1 MRNTRLFVL
10 FLAVGLLLSGCVAQS
25 KYRDLEAKA
34 SAERSSLE
42 SDILAL
48 KSQVDG
54 QRQEVARREAQIASL
69 TKQTTDL
76 EKQTA
81 DLEARKAA
89 LESQVAEIN
98 DRLAE
103 TEKRAA
109 ETTKEKD
116 AEIARLKGTYDS
128 LVKDLQGEISKGQI
142 KVTQIRDK
150 LSVQLVEKILFDS
163 GRAEIKPEGKE
174 VLTKVGNVL
183 LAVKDKQIRIE
194 GYTDSVPIGGTLRQ
208 QFPTNWEL
216 STQRAATVLRFLQEK
231 VGVDGKYLSAVGYG
245 AFRPVASNDTP
256 EGRAENRRIEISLTP
271 LDVQEVLKEL
281 R

>member
-1 MRNTRLFVL
+1 MRKNRLFVL
-10 FLAVGLLLSGCVAQS
+10 FLAVGLLSGCVAQS
-25 KYRDLEAKA
+25 TYKDLEAKA
-34 SAERSSLE
+34 SAERASLE

-48 KSQVDG
+48 KSQVAG
-54 QRQEVARREAQIASL
+54 QREEVARREAQIAAL
-69 TKQTTDL
+69 DKQAT
-76 EKQTA
+76 

-89 LESQVAEIN
+89 LERRVAEMN

-103 TEKRAA
+103 TERRAA
-109 ETTKEKD
+109 ESTSQKD

-174 VLTKVGNVL
+174 VLSKVGKVL
-183 LAVKDKQIRIE
+183 LGVTDKQIRIE
-194 GYTDSVPIGGTLRQ
+194 GYTDSVPISAALRQ
-208 QFPTNWEL
+208 RFPTNWEL
-216 STQRAATVLRFLQEK
+216 STQRATTVLRFLENA
-231 VGVDGKYLSAVGYG
+231 GVDGKNLAAVGYG
-245 AFRPVASNDTP
+245 PYRPVASNDTP
-256 EGRAENRRIEISLTP
+256 EGKAENRRIEIALTP

>member
-1 MRNTRLFVL
+1 MKGNQLFVL
-10 FLAVGLLLSGCVAQS
+10 SLAACLLAGCVSQS
-25 KYRDLEAKA
+25 KYKELETKA
-34 SAERSSLE
+34 AALRS
-42 SDILAL
+42 
-48 KSQVDG
+48 
-54 QRQEVARREAQIASL
+54 
-69 TKQTTDL
+69 QTV
-76 EKQTA
+76 

-89 LESQVAEIN
+89 HERQIAGLN
-98 DRLAE
+98 DQLGA
-103 TEKRAA
+103 TEKRAT
-109 ETTKEKD
+109 ETG
-116 AEIARLKGTYDS
+116 AEIVRLKGTYDS
-128 LVKDLQGEISKGQI
+128 LVKDLQSEISKGQI

-194 GYTDSVPIGGTLRQ
+194 GYTDAVPIGGALRQ

-231 VGVDGKYLSAVGYG
+231 VGVEGKYLSAVGYG
-245 AFRPVASNDTP
+245 SFRPVASNDTP

-271 LDVQEVLKEL
+271 LHVQEVLKEL

>member
-54 QRQEVARREAQIASL
+54 QRQEVERRE
-69 TKQTTDL
+69 
-76 EKQTA
+76 
-81 DLEARKAA
+81 AA

-163 GRAEIKPEGKE
+163 GKAEIKPEGKE
-174 VLTKVGNVL
+174 VLSKVGKVL
-183 LAVKDKQIRIE
+183 LGVTDKQIRIE
-194 GYTDSVPIGGTLRQ
+194 GYTDSVPISAALRQ
-208 QFPTNWEL
+208 RFPTNWEL
-216 STQRAATVLRFLQEK
+216 SAQRATTVLRFLETA
-231 VGVDGKYLSAVGYG
+231 GVDGKNLAAVGYG
-245 AFRPVASNDTP
+245 PFKPVASNDTL
-256 EGRAENRRIEISLTP
+256 EGRAENRRIEIALTP

>member
-1 MRNTRLFVL
+1 VSRSPNTR
-10 FLAVGLLLSGCVAQS
+10 SS
-25 KYRDLEAKA
+25 KPRLRDIAAL
-34 SAERSSLE
+34 RS
-42 SDILAL
+42 
-48 KSQVDG
+48 
-54 QRQEVARREAQIASL
+54 
-69 TKQTTDL
+69 
-76 EKQTA
+76 QTA

-89 LESQVAEIN
+89 HERQIAGLN
-98 DRLAE
+98 DQLGA
-103 TEKRAA
+103 TEKRAT
-109 ETTKEKD
+109 ETG
-116 AEIARLKGTYDS
+116 AEIVRLKGTYDS

-142 KVTQIRDK
+142 KVTQVRDK

-194 GYTDSVPIGGTLRQ
+194 GYTDSVPIGGALRQ

-271 LDVQEVLKEL
+271 LDVQEVLKDL

>member
-34 SAERSSLE
+34 SSERSSLE

-163 GRAEIKPEGKE
+163 GKAEIKPEGKE
-174 VLTKVGNVL
+174 VLSKVGKVL
-183 LAVKDKQIRIE
+183 LGVTDKQIRIE
-194 GYTDSVPIGGTLRQ
+194 GYTDSVPISAALRQ
-208 QFPTNWEL
+208 RFPTNWEL
-216 STQRAATVLRFLQEK
+216 SAQRATTVLRFLETA
-231 VGVDGKYLSAVGYG
+231 GVDGKNLAAVGYG
-245 AFRPVASNDTP
+245 PFRPVASNDTL
-256 EGRAENRRIEISLTP
+256 EGRAENRRIEIALTP

>member
-1 MRNTRLFVL
+1 MKGNHLFVL
-10 FLAVGLLLSGCVAQS
+10 SLAACLLAGCVSQS
-25 KYRDLEAKA
+25 KYKALEGKA
-34 SAERSSLE
+34 SQDIAALRS
-42 SDILAL
+42 
-48 KSQVDG
+48 
-54 QRQEVARREAQIASL
+54 
-69 TKQTTDL
+69 
-76 EKQTA
+76 QTA

-89 LESQVAEIN
+89 QERQIATLN
-98 DRLAE
+98 DQLGA
-103 TEKRAA
+103 TEKRAT
-109 ETTKEKD
+109 ETG
-116 AEIARLKGTYDS
+116 AEIVRLKGTYDS

-194 GYTDSVPIGGTLRQ
+194 GYTDSVPIGGALRQ

-216 STQRAATVLRFLQEK
+216 STQRAATVLRFLHEK
-231 VGVDGKYLSAVGYG
+231 VGVEGKYLSAVGYG
-245 AFRPVASNDTP
+245 SFRPVASNDTP

-271 LDVQEVLKEL
+271 IDVQEVLKEL

>member
-1 MRNTRLFVL
+1 MKGNQLFVL
-10 FLAVGLLLSGCVAQS
+10 SLAACLLAGCVSQS
-25 KYRDLEAKA
+25 KYKELETKA
-34 SAERSSLE
+34 SRDIAALRS
-42 SDILAL
+42 
-48 KSQVDG
+48 
-54 QRQEVARREAQIASL
+54 
-69 TKQTTDL
+69 
-76 EKQTA
+76 QTA

-89 LESQVAEIN
+89 HERQIAGLN
-98 DRLAE
+98 DQLGA
-103 TEKRAA
+103 TEKRAT
-109 ETTKEKD
+109 ETG
-116 AEIARLKGTYDS
+116 AEIVRLKGTYDS

-194 GYTDSVPIGGTLRQ
+194 GYTDAVPIGGALRQ

-216 STQRAATVLRFLQEK
+216 STQRAATVLRFLQEM

>member
-1 MRNTRLFVL
+1 MQRSDLFVL
-10 FLAVGLLLSGCVAQS
+10 SLAVGLLAGCVSQS
-25 KYRDLEAKA
+25 KYQALEARA
-34 SAERSSLE
+34 SSERTALGK
-42 SDILAL
+42 DIAAL
-48 KSQVDG
+48 RSQVG
-54 QRQEVARREAQIASL
+54 GLREEVARREAQIASL
-69 TKQTTDL
+69 NQQTT
-76 EKQTA
+76 

-89 LESQVAEIN
+89 LERQVAALN
-98 DRLAE
+98 ARLAE

-109 ETTKEKD
+109 ETEKQATESSTQKD
-116 AEIARLKGTYDS
+116 AEINRLKGTYDS
-128 LVKDLQGEISKGQI
+128 LVKDLQSEISRGQI

-163 GRAEIKPEGKE
+163 GKAEIKPGGKE

-194 GYTDSVPIGGTLRQ
+194 GYTDSVPIGGALRQ

-216 STQRAATVLRFLQEK
+216 STQRAATVLRFLEEK
-231 VGVDGKYLSAVGYG
+231 IGVEGKYLSAVGYG
-245 AFRPVASNDTP
+245 SFRPVASNDTP
-256 EGRAENRRIEISLTP
+256 EGRAENRRIEIALTP

>member
-1 MRNTRLFVL
+1 MKGNHLFVL
-10 FLAVGLLLSGCVAQS
+10 SLAACLLAGCVSQS
-25 KYRDLEAKA
+25 KYKALEAKA
-34 SAERSSLE
+34 SGDIAALRS
-42 SDILAL
+42 
-48 KSQVDG
+48 
-54 QRQEVARREAQIASL
+54 
-69 TKQTTDL
+69 
-76 EKQTA
+76 QTA

-89 LESQVAEIN
+89 HERQIAALN
-98 DRLAE
+98 DQLGA
-103 TEKRAA
+103 TEKRAS
-109 ETTKEKD
+109 ETGAQKD
-116 AEIARLKGTYDS
+116 AEINRLKGTYES

-194 GYTDSVPIGGTLRQ
+194 GYTDSVPIGGALRQ

-231 VGVDGKYLSAVGYG
+231 VGVEGKYLSAVGYG